1 MVVFTVLCVV
11 CRLHY
16 SPEVFLEIYCSD
28 GTFARSHDSSGRY
41 FTCWS
46 PSNKDSSTVLWS
58 KRVYS
63 TEHAPPIVGG
73 NQGLSLARALGRGE
87 RLLYTASQLRDV
99 ATCSACWNSKEDLT
113 SLPVPSLATTSSL
126 PPLHPLTPAEVPTA
140 PSIVS
145 AAGNCVAAQQDVEG
159 VGCFKVYV
167 SGRIV
172 VRFQD
177 TTHLETYL
185 PGMDMQHR
193 GYVRG
198 GEGERMVEGTC
209 WVRLR
214 SGQTETVPLKFEG
227 NRLVCCGSDEGC
239 VYHTAV
245 EHISIQCQV
254 STCQPVTQS
263 MPIHCYLQMTSINA
277 RGGGCR

>member
-1 MVVFTVLCVV
+1 M
-11 CRLHY
+11 
-16 SPEVFLEIYCSD
+16 
-28 GTFARSHDSSGRY
+28 
-41 FTCWS
+41 
-46 PSNKDSSTVLWS
+46 
-58 KRVYS
+58 YS

-126 PPLHPLTPAEVPTA
+126 PPPHPLTPAEVPTT

-245 EHISIQCQV
+245 EHTSIQCQV
-254 STCQPVTQS
+254 FTCQPVTV
-263 MPIHCYLQMTSINA
+263 NA
-277 RGGGCR
+277 HPLLFASDFNQCQGKSGCR